1 MQVRC
6 LSIVAAMVLAAVSA
20 MAQGAGMVLYEH
32 PTLGFSL
39 LLPAGWTM
47 APASSDYD
55 VQVQDANCLVQ
66 VASTTMSSVVDPH
79 LFVAEWERHIVGP
92 DKTYSRRL
100 SQTDRAVAGARAVQ
114 GVYDSTI
121 FGAPATGNIT
131 VVSLPG
137 RVYVISVI
145 CLRQAYDERRPL
157 IESVLTSFQ
166 APVPAAPATAPS
178 KPAAPVAAP
187 PKASDGY
194 VGMDLYSPADK
205 DAQRVGLTAGQTVV
219 VAMVRPSSAAAAAGI
234 LPGDIIVGMAGRPVR
249 AVADVMATPTPQG
262 QPVEITLVRRGET
275 RKVKVVPGARPAGL
289 QTRTFTLDV
298 QAGAITELPSNW
310 TWVQRPGLEG
320 SAMLSRATPAG
331 KPAARIE
338 IDRLPPGWSNVQAI
352 VEATAA
358 AKQKIAKAHPGAT
371 FIDGPPYP
379 PRAGTSEVPGAQ
391 FEAEYNEAGKPVRHW
406 TVVLSDGYGGAIM
419 WAYVAGD
426 DAFDGTLAEARQML
440 GSLIIFPRPVA
451 AGR

>member
-166 APVPAAPATAPS
+166 APGCALAIFC
-178 KPAAPVAAP
+178 
-187 PKASDGY
+187 
-194 VGMDLYSPADK
+194 L
-205 DAQRVGLTAGQTVV
+205 
-219 VAMVRPSSAAAAAGI
+219 AAAVASTIAWTLLQPGGSRSISILAAGF
-234 LPGDIIVGMAGRPVR
+234 
-249 AVADVMATPTPQG
+249 
-262 QPVEITLVRRGET
+262 
-275 RKVKVVPGARPAGL
+275 PAGVA
-289 QTRTFTLDV
+289 RDSI
-298 QAGAITELPSNW
+298 ALPS
-310 TWVQRPGLEG
+310 RPG
-320 SAMLSRATPAG
+320 R
-331 KPAARIE
+331 
-338 IDRLPPGWSNVQAI
+338 
-352 VEATAA
+352 
-358 AKQKIAKAHPGAT
+358 
-371 FIDGPPYP
+371 
-379 PRAGTSEVPGAQ
+379 
-391 FEAEYNEAGKPVRHW
+391 
-406 TVVLSDGYGGAIM
+406 
-419 WAYVAGD
+419 
-426 DAFDGTLAEARQML
+426 
-440 GSLIIFPRPVA
+440 
-451 AGR
+451 